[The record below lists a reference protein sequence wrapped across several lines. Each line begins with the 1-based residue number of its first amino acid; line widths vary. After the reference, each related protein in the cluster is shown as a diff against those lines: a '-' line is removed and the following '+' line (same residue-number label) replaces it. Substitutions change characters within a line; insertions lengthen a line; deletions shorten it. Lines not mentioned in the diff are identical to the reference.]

1 MRWLRPAEASTQIML
16 TFDYFMLFP
25 NAKYTLII
33 FLQGKRRVLGKK
45 YLFLEINNLEKSL
58 PSACLVHQR

>member
-25 NAKYTLII
+25 NAKNTLII
-33 FLQGKRRVLGKK
+33 FLQRKRRVLGKK
-45 YLFLEINNLEKSL
+45 YLFQEINLEKSL
-58 PSACLVHQR
+58 PSACLVHLR